1 MSPAIPHATPAGGAE
16 GALPERMAPGLRV
29 FCAPDWDDYQL
40 LDSGGGEKL
49 ERFGPY
55 VLRRPDPQ
63 ALWRPRLPVARW
75 ERADLSFERESDRG
89 GRWRA
94 ASSAPAALRT
104 SEPAWT
110 VQWGAARFS
119 VRPTPFKHVGLF
131 PEQQGNWRLI
141 ERLCRSL
148 PDVSGLNLFGY
159 SGAASVIAGLCGAQV
174 RHVDASRA
182 ALKWTLDNAALSGV
196 PAGRIAPLLED
207 ALEFCQRAVRRGE
220 RYRFILL
227 DPPHYGR
234 GPKGQKWQLEEG
246 LAPLLEAAERLL
258 DERGLLILSTYAVG
272 YSPLAFQNLLSGWP
286 AGQVAVGE
294 LALREGDGTRL
305 LPCGFCA
312 RYARGLDFDLNEPEL
327 AARGP
332 ALASRSPGN
341 SRAPQSGEPT

>member
-1 MSPAIPHATPAGGAE
+1 MSPSVPHRNPAGGS
-16 GALPERMAPGLRV
+16 GQTPALGTQPSLRV
-29 FCAPDWDDYQL
+29 FCAPAWADYQL

-55 VLRRPDPQ
+55 TLRRPDPQ
-63 ALWRPRLPVARW
+63 ALWRPRLSANHW
-75 ERADLSFERESDRG
+75 QAAQLSFERESDRG
-89 GRWRA
+89 GLWRPSPA
-94 ASSAPAALRT
+94 APAALRNR
-104 SEPAWT
+104 EPAWS
-110 VQWGAARFS
+110 VRLGAAQFS

-131 PEQQGNWRLI
+131 PEQHGNWQLI

-148 PDVSGLNLFGY
+148 GAVRGLNLFGY
-159 SGAASVIAGLCGAQV
+159 SGAASVIAALAGAQV

-196 PAGRIAPLLED
+196 AEGRIAPVLED
-207 ALEFCQRAVRRGE
+207 ALEFCQRAERRGE
-220 RYRFILL
+220 RYQFVLL

-272 YSPLAFQNLLSGWP
+272 YSPLAFLNLLSGWP
-286 AGQVAVGE
+286 SGQVEVGE
-294 LALREGDGTRL
+294 LALLEGDGARL

-312 RYARGLDFDLNEPEL
+312 RYGRGLDFDLAEPTTAL
-327 AARGP
+327 TAGAPAA
-332 ALASRSPGN
+332 SPG
-341 SRAPQSGEPT
+341 A